1 MFKRLFDIVF
11 SFTGL
16 LLLLPI
22 FAVVAVA
29 VRCNG
34 KPVFYRQERVGLNG
48 KRFWIFKFRSM
59 VVNAEKTGQKVT
71 AEHDDRITPI
81 GKFLRKTKLDELPQ
95 LLNVLTG
102 DMSLVGPRPEV
113 PFYVELW
120 PEKDRNI
127 ILSIKPG
134 ITDYATLYYY
144 DEQSVLANADNP
156 EKAYITKVM
165 PHKLKLYR
173 NYLIER
179 SFRLDFYLILATLAK
194 MIGIKI

>member
-134 ITDYATLYYY
+134 ITDYATLYYH

>member
-71 AEHDDRITPI
+71 AERDDRITPI

-120 PEKDRNI
+120 PEKDRSI

-134 ITDYATLYYY
+134 ITDYATLYYH

-156 EKAYITKVM
+156 EKAYITKIM

-173 NYLIER
+173 NYLIDR

-194 MIGIKI
+194 RIGIKI

>member
-71 AEHDDRITPI
+71 AERDDRITPI

-134 ITDYATLYYY
+134 ITDYATLYYH
-144 DEQSVLANADNP
+144 DEQSILANADNP

-173 NYLIER
+173 NYLIDR

>member
-71 AEHDDRITPI
+71 AERDDRIMPI

-134 ITDYATLYYY
+134 ITDYATLYYH
-144 DEQSVLANADNP
+144 DEQSILANADNP

-173 NYLIER
+173 NYLIDR

>member
-71 AEHDDRITPI
+71 AERDDRITPI

-134 ITDYATLYYY
+134 ITDYATLYYH

-156 EKAYITKVM
+156 EKAYITKIM

-173 NYLIER
+173 NYLIDR

-194 MIGIKI
+194 RIGIKI

>member
-71 AEHDDRITPI
+71 AERDDRITPI

-134 ITDYATLYYY
+134 ITDYATLYYS

-173 NYLIER
+173 NYLIDR
-179 SFRLDFYLILATLAK
+179 SFRLDFYLILSTLAK